1 MFRPQ
6 TPSELARSYLE
17 TVKSTS
23 PDFADQ
29 LHRVLAKHRKAAT
42 SWSSTLPAAAIQ
54 SSGRARPLRSQHR
67 SIYVWRWAAQRCQ
80 GLLISLLIAL
90 GSVLAMVLGALTQEA
105 MALQQAVASP
115 SWVAYIFGGSM
126 VGMVGLM
133 MTLSPLFSVMEHDLK
148 RLLVH
153 GLNRSERRLKRLNS
167 CRGRR

>member
-6 TPSELARSYLE
+6 TPSELVRSYLE
-17 TVKSTS
+17 TVKPTS

-29 LHRVLAKHRKAAT
+29 LHRALARHPKTAT
-42 SWSSTLPAAAIQ
+42 SWPSSLPTADVQ
-54 SSGRARPLRSQHR
+54 SSGRARPPRSQHR
-67 SIYVWRWAAQRCQ
+67 AIYVWRWAAQRCQ

-90 GSVLAMVLGALTQEA
+90 GSGLAMVLGMLTQEA

-126 VGMVGLM
+126 VGMIGLM
-133 MTLSPLFSVMEHDLK
+133 MTFSPLFSVMEHDLK

-153 GLNRSERRLKRLNS
+153 GLNRSERRLKD
-167 CRGRR
+167 